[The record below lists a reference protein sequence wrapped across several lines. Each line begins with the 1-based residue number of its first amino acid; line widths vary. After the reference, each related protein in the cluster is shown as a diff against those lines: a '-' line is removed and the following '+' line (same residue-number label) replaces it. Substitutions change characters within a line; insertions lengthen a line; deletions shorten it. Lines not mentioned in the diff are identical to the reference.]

1 MKKILILANNSG
13 GLYRFRKE
21 LINKMIEE
29 ENDVY
34 ASTPFDD
41 NIDDLEKMGVHLL
54 NTRINRR
61 GMNPIKDMRL
71 IVVYFKMIKKINP
84 DLIITYTI
92 KPNLYGGL
100 VARVL
105 NKKYAMNITGLGTAF
120 QSEGLLKKMV
130 VTWYRFVCKCV
141 KVVFFENR
149 GNKQVFLD
157 NRIVSNNK
165 CFCLNGAGV
174 NLNDFPFKAYPKNM
188 DVVHFLF
195 IGRIM
200 KEKGIEELF
209 YAINK
214 LVDNNYKVVLDIL
227 GGYEDNYKELT
238 NSYVDKGIVNY
249 YGYQDDVRPFIEQ
262 AHCFVLPSYHEG
274 MANTLLE
281 NAAMGRP
288 LITSNIHGCL
298 EAIHNNGLLCNV
310 KDQDDLYCKM
320 KEFIEMSYDEKVK
333 MGINSRKHVEAVFD
347 KNKVVA
353 NTIRM
358 LEN

>member
-120 QSEGLLKKMV
+120 QSEG
-130 VTWYRFVCKCV
+130 
-141 KVVFFENR
+141 
-149 GNKQVFLD
+149 
-157 NRIVSNNK
+157 
-165 CFCLNGAGV
+165 
-174 NLNDFPFKAYPKNM
+174 
-188 DVVHFLF
+188 
-195 IGRIM
+195 
-200 KEKGIEELF
+200 
-209 YAINK
+209 
-214 LVDNNYKVVLDIL
+214 
-227 GGYEDNYKELT
+227 
-238 NSYVDKGIVNY
+238 
-249 YGYQDDVRPFIEQ
+249 
-262 AHCFVLPSYHEG
+262 
-274 MANTLLE
+274 
-281 NAAMGRP
+281 
-288 LITSNIHGCL
+288 
-298 EAIHNNGLLCNV
+298 
-310 KDQDDLYCKM
+310 
-320 KEFIEMSYDEKVK
+320 
-333 MGINSRKHVEAVFD
+333 
-347 KNKVVA
+347 
-353 NTIRM
+353 
-358 LEN
+358 